1 MKKKIDQK
9 ENSKENKELGLNINK
24 KNILGENDRKI
35 SKNNLT
41 KINRLAKKNKR
52 EGFTLIEMI
61 VVVTIIGILSGIVA
75 IKYGG
80 AQKIAKENAD
90 YANASVI
97 ATAAYLSKE
106 NGDDESVYTNLERL
120 KENKYIDRIPKVQSK
135 KGEKFII
142 EDGSED
148 IVVKVGNKVFYPKDE
163 KKD

>member
-1 MKKKIDQK
+1 MKKK
-9 ENSKENKELGLNINK
+9 LNQEESSK
-24 KNILGENDRKI
+24 KNILGDNERKI
-35 SKNNLT
+35 NKNNLT
-41 KINRLAKKNKR
+41 KINRLAKKDKKA
-52 EGFTLIEMI
+52 GFTLIEMV

-75 IKYGG
+75 IKYSG

-106 NGDDESVYTNLERL
+106 NGDDESVYTNPERL

-142 EDGSED
+142 EDGNED